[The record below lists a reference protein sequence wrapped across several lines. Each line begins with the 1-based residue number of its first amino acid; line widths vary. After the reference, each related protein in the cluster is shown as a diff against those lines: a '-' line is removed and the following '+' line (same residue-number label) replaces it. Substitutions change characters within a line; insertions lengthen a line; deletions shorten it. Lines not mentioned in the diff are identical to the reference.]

1 MTVACLMLHPWS
13 KCPVLLEESTEFDLA
28 GPSPYKDLILYLGFH
43 LNKTCKSDD
52 TLPMSFIFSGIQKS
66 SPKVPLTYHPSALGI
81 ARLTTTTRTA
91 TAARMKMK
99 QKCCSVA
106 QKLTRVSNRFL
117 NPGFLHP
124 RKLT

>member
-13 KCPVLLEESTEFDLA
+13 KCPVLLEETTEFDLA

-99 QKCCSVA
+99 QKC
-106 QKLTRVSNRFL
+106 
-117 NPGFLHP
+117 
-124 RKLT
+124 

>member
-52 TLPMSFIFSGIQKS
+52 TLPMSFIFVRHSETFPKS
-66 SPKVPLTYHPSALGI
+66 TGETYHPSALGI
-81 ARLTTTTRTA
+81 ARLTVR
-91 TAARMKMK
+91 
-99 QKCCSVA
+99 Q
-106 QKLTRVSNRFL
+106 Q
-117 NPGFLHP
+117 GQQQQQE
-124 RKLT
+124 